1 MQVIGITGGVGAGK
15 SAILEYLEQNYR
27 VKNLIADKIARM
39 MMEPGSECY
48 RKLLKFLPVEVY
60 NEDESI
66 NRSALAAAIFTSEDL
81 RKRVNDVMHPVVK
94 EYILAQ
100 IEEQKRMGLLDFVVI
115 EAALLIEDNYDEI
128 CDELWY
134 IYASQ
139 KLRRQRLKES
149 RGYSDQKID
158 GILKSQLS
166 EAEFQRHCQVVIDN
180 NGTLEESFCQIRKAI
195 EANL

>member
-115 EAALLIEDNYDEI
+115 EAALLIEVFI
-128 CDELWY
+128 
-134 IYASQ
+134 I
-139 KLRRQRLKES
+139 
-149 RGYSDQKID
+149 
-158 GILKSQLS
+158 
-166 EAEFQRHCQVVIDN
+166 F
-180 NGTLEESFCQIRKAI
+180 
-195 EANL
+195 

>member
-39 MMEPGSECY
+39 LMEPGSECY

-66 NRSALAAAIFTSEDL
+66 NRSALSAALFSSDDL
-81 RKRVNDVMHPVVK
+81 RARVNEVMHPAVK
-94 EYILAQ
+94 EYILGQ
-100 IEEQKRMGLLDFVVI
+100 ITEQERMGILDYVII
-115 EAALLIEDNYDEI
+115 EAALLIEENYGEI

-134 IYASQ
+134 VRTSEEIR
-139 KLRRQRLKES
+139 KKRLMRS
-149 RGYSDQKID
+149 RGYSEEQVESMFR
-158 GILKSQLS
+158 SQLS
-166 EAEFQRHCQVVIDN
+166 DSEYRKHCQVVIEN
-180 NGTLEESFCQIRKAI
+180 NGTDRKSVV
-195 EANL
+195 